1 MKYIS
6 ILLFLLL
13 TSTLEAQDWVSDK
26 DFEEKVTGRS
36 AFDDDEEQVVIVEF
50 WAEFNKDNAFPD
62 WKKLDSLDG
71 VKYYRCDIATSPKLK
86 KELRIIENKEKLE
99 IAKKKAEEARKK
111 IFKNY
116 TIDGKKNW
124 DKNKSYFKESYI
136 TQDML
141 ICSKL
146 VGEK

>member
-6 ILLFLLL
+6 ILLFSLL

-62 WKKLDSLDG
+62 WKKLDNLDG
-71 VKYYRCDIATSPKLK
+71 VKYYRCNIATSPKLK
-86 KELRIIENKEKLE
+86 KELRIRMAPTLLVYIKGEAYIKFKAKAGLDLLCPVDYPKMLRAIEVVKR
-99 IAKKKAEEARKK
+99 EAQ
-111 IFKNY
+111 Y
-116 TIDGKKNW
+116 
-124 DKNKSYFKESYI
+124 
-136 TQDML
+136 
-141 ICSKL
+141 
-146 VGEK
+146 

>member
-86 KELRIIENKEKLE
+86 KELRIRMAPTLLVYIKGEAFIKFKAKAGLDLLCPVDYPKMLKAIEVVKE
-99 IAKKKAEEARKK
+99 
-111 IFKNY
+111 
-116 TIDGKKNW
+116 
-124 DKNKSYFKESYI
+124 ESKY
-136 TQDML
+136 
-141 ICSKL
+141 
-146 VGEK
+146 

>member
-86 KELRIIENKEKLE
+86 KELRIRMAPTLLIYIKGEAFIKFKAKAGLDLLCPVDYPKMLKAIEVVKE
-99 IAKKKAEEARKK
+99 
-111 IFKNY
+111 
-116 TIDGKKNW
+116 
-124 DKNKSYFKESYI
+124 ESKY
-136 TQDML
+136 
-141 ICSKL
+141 
-146 VGEK
+146 

>member
-6 ILLFLLL
+6 ILLFSLL

-86 KELRIIENKEKLE
+86 KELRIRMAPTLLVYIKGEAFIKFKAKAGLDLLCPVDYPKMLKAIEVVKE
-99 IAKKKAEEARKK
+99 
-111 IFKNY
+111 
-116 TIDGKKNW
+116 
-124 DKNKSYFKESYI
+124 ESKY
-136 TQDML
+136 
-141 ICSKL
+141 
-146 VGEK
+146 

>member
-6 ILLFLLL
+6 ILLFSLL

-62 WKKLDSLDG
+62 WKKLDNLDG
-71 VKYYRCDIATSPKLK
+71 VKYYRCNIATSPKLK
-86 KELRIIENKEKLE
+86 KELRIRMAPTLLIYIKGEAFIKFKAKAGLDLLCPVDYPKMLKAIEVVKE
-99 IAKKKAEEARKK
+99 
-111 IFKNY
+111 
-116 TIDGKKNW
+116 
-124 DKNKSYFKESYI
+124 ESKY
-136 TQDML
+136 
-141 ICSKL
+141 
-146 VGEK
+146 

>member
-6 ILLFLLL
+6 ILLFSLL

-62 WKKLDSLDG
+62 WKKLDNLDG
-71 VKYYRCDIATSPKLK
+71 VKYYRCNIATSPKLK
-86 KELRIIENKEKLE
+86 KELRIRMAPTLLVYIKGEAFIKFKAKAGLDLLCPVDYPKMLKAIEVVKE
-99 IAKKKAEEARKK
+99 
-111 IFKNY
+111 
-116 TIDGKKNW
+116 
-124 DKNKSYFKESYI
+124 ESKY
-136 TQDML
+136 
-141 ICSKL
+141 
-146 VGEK
+146 

>member
-6 ILLFLLL
+6 ILLFSLL

-62 WKKLDSLDG
+62 WKKLDNLDG

-86 KELRIIENKEKLE
+86 KELRIRMAPTLLIYIKGEAFIKFKAKAGLDLLCPVDYPKMLKAIEVVKE
-99 IAKKKAEEARKK
+99 
-111 IFKNY
+111 
-116 TIDGKKNW
+116 
-124 DKNKSYFKESYI
+124 ESKY
-136 TQDML
+136 
-141 ICSKL
+141 
-146 VGEK
+146 

>member
-62 WKKLDSLDG
+62 WKKLDNLDG

-86 KELRIIENKEKLE
+86 KELRIRMAPTLLVYIKGEAFIKFKAKAGLDLLCPVDYPKMLKAIEVVKE
-99 IAKKKAEEARKK
+99 
-111 IFKNY
+111 
-116 TIDGKKNW
+116 
-124 DKNKSYFKESYI
+124 ESKY
-136 TQDML
+136 
-141 ICSKL
+141 
-146 VGEK
+146 

>member
-6 ILLFLLL
+6 TLLFLLL

-86 KELRIIENKEKLE
+86 KELRIRMAPTLLVYIKGEAFIKFKAKAGLDLLCPVDYPKMLKAIEVVKE
-99 IAKKKAEEARKK
+99 
-111 IFKNY
+111 
-116 TIDGKKNW
+116 
-124 DKNKSYFKESYI
+124 ESKY
-136 TQDML
+136 
-141 ICSKL
+141 
-146 VGEK
+146 